1 MQVVNG
7 SNGPLIY
14 QTLERFS
21 NINIENKV
29 TFFIWN
35 YGPRVVVKQGW
46 GSKF

>member
-14 QTLERFS
+14 QTLEMFS

-35 YGPRVVVKQGW
+35 YGLKVVVKQG
-46 GSKF
+46 